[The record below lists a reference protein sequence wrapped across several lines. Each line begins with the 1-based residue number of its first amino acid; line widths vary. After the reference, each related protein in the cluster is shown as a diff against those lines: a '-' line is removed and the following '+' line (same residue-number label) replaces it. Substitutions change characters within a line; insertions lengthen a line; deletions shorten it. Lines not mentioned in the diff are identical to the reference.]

1 MIEQMKQ
8 INKIITY
15 IKSENYF
22 GDEYHQFKN
31 NQIEA
36 AQYWEEIFLKNKS
49 ISDLIVKQIKKN
61 KSEINNQH
69 NSYIN

>member
-1 MIEQMKQ
+1 MINQMKQ

-31 NQIEA
+31 EQIKA
-36 AQYWEEIFLKNKS
+36 TKYWEEIFLKNKS
-49 ISDLIVKQIKKN
+49 ISELIIKQIKKN
-61 KSEINNQH
+61 KSEINSHH